1 MFHSD
6 FNQNKG
12 LALLFS
18 PVPYLFPFPAGKRAG
33 QEKTAVRCQA
43 AGNSAR
49 WQTACEKR
57 KIRDGHAV
65 SVPLCVSGYT
75 EHSPLRRGVPL
86 VR

>member
-1 MFHSD
+1 MPH
-6 FNQNKG
+6 G
-12 LALLFS
+12 ILFS
-18 PVPYLFPFPAGKRAG
+18 PVPYLSPFPAGKRAG
-33 QEKTAVRCQA
+33 QEKTAARCQA

-75 EHSPLRRGVPL
+75 EHSPLRRGVPP
-86 VR
+86 V